1 MKRILP
7 ALFLLLAVLV
17 PGLTKAQITTPI
29 IKANFGVDADLRA
42 NFFNGF
48 TSAGNDDWFNNGTAG
63 MGAFIID
70 TTGAAAILSR
80 YASQPSTRMQP
91 FFRGMRYPQFSVV
104 NNRLLLD
111 AIFIRDHHGDDST
124 VFAAGSNKNGMNPN
138 AWSTPV
144 SQGIPDKNDI
154 LDMFMHVRRDGP
166 NTTDSLWFFG
176 GLSLANTTGNRY
188 FDFEMYQ
195 TDILYYRPTLSFIGY
210 GPDAGHTA
218 WQFDAAGNVT
228 KVGDIIFTAEYGSS
242 SLSFIEARIW
252 VHQSSLSITP
262 SNFNWGGQFDG
273 ASAGATYGY
282 ASITPKTAG
291 TYYTGLQCGNNTW
304 AGPFQVVLQDNSLQA
319 NYSARQFMEFS
330 VNLSKLGLDPLH
342 TVNDACAMPFRKLLV
357 KSRASTSFTAELK
370 DFVGPFSFFRI
381 PDIALNT
388 NFPNLCLPGVAN
400 IWITNG
406 LPTSL
411 YTWRTTNGNI
421 IGDTVGTSIQVN
433 QPGTY
438 IVSQQLMDSCGST
451 WARDTIVINM
461 GSGCDVLNTSIRNF
475 NAFRINDG
483 NHISWSTDTYIS
495 GEHFDVE
502 RSTDGIHYYPIVS
515 TSAAPQHQYSWTDQS
530 PDIQQQVLW
539 YRIKMTSNGGRIVYS
554 SIQRILTGSYADIRI
569 GPVPTGNSL
578 NIIMPEGNNKAVE
591 VMIMNYNGVMI
602 KQQLFSLS
610 SNFITMELPQ
620 QWANGSYVV
629 TVKQGDIISRKRI
642 LLQR

>member
-7 ALFLLLAVLV
+7 AFLLAVFIAAF
-17 PGLTKAQITTPI
+17 TNAQITSPVI
-29 IKANFGVDADLRA
+29 RANFGVDADLRA

-48 TSAGNDDWFNNGTAG
+48 ISAGNDDWFNNGTAG
-63 MGAFIID
+63 MGVFIID
-70 TTGAAAILSR
+70 TTGAASILSR
-80 YASQPSTRMQP
+80 YASQPSSRMQP

-124 VFAAGSNKNGMNPN
+124 VFASGSNKNGMSPVSWN
-138 AWSTPV
+138 TPV

-154 LDMFMHVRRDGP
+154 LDMFMHVRRNGP
-166 NTTDSLWFFG
+166 NNTDSLWFFG

-210 GPDAGHTA
+210 GPDAGHTS

-228 KVGDIIFTAEYGSS
+228 RVGDIIFTAEYSSS
-242 SLSFIEARIW
+242 SLTFLEARIW
-252 VHQSSLSITP
+252 VHQSSLGITP
-262 SNFNWGGQFDG
+262 ANFSWSGQFDG
-273 ASAGATYGY
+273 GGPGATYGY

-291 TYYTGLQCGNNTW
+291 DYYTGLQCGNNTW
-304 AGPFQVVLQDNSLQA
+304 AGPFQVVLQDNSVQA

-381 PDIALNT
+381 PDISLAT

-400 IWITNG
+400 IWVNNG

-411 YTWRTTNGNI
+411 FTWRTTNGNI
-421 IGDTVGTSIQVN
+421 VGDTVGTSIQVD

-451 WARDTIVINM
+451 WARDTIVITM
-461 GSGCDVLNTSIRNF
+461 GSGCDVLNTGIRNF
-475 NAFRINDG
+475 NALRVNDG
-483 NHISWSTDTYIS
+483 NLISWNTDTYIP
-495 GEHFDVE
+495 GERFEVQ
-502 RSTDGIHYYPIVS
+502 RSTDGIHYYSIAS
-515 TSAAPQHQYSWTDQS
+515 RDAAPLHQYAWTDFS
-530 PDIQQQVLW
+530 HEIQQQVLW
-539 YRIKMTSNGGRIVYS
+539 YRVKMTSTGGRITYS
-554 SIQRILTGSYADIRI
+554 TVQRILTGTVPDIRL

-578 NIIMPEGNNKAVE
+578 NIIFPQGNGKTAE
-591 VMIMNYNGVMI
+591 VMVMNNNGMMVR
-602 KQQLFSLS
+602 KQAFNLT
-610 SNFITMELPQ
+610 SNFISMELPAA
-620 QWANGSYVV
+620 WANGSYVV
-629 TVKQGDIISRKRI
+629 LVKQGDVISRKRI

>member
-7 ALFLLLAVLV
+7 ALVAVLMI
-17 PGLTKAQITTPI
+17 PAIINAQIITPI

-70 TTGAAAILSR
+70 TTGAAGILSR
-80 YASQPSTRMQP
+80 YVSQPSTRMQP

-124 VFAAGSNKNGMNPN
+124 VFAAGSNKNGMSPN
-138 AWSTPV
+138 LWTTPI

-166 NTTDSLWFFG
+166 NNTDSLWFFG

-195 TDILYYRPTLSFIGY
+195 TDILYYRPSLSFIGY
-210 GPDAGHTA
+210 GPDAGHTS
-218 WQFDAAGNVT
+218 WKFDAAGNVT
-228 KVGDIIFTAEYGSS
+228 QVGDIIFTAEYGSS

-252 VHQSSLSITP
+252 IHQSSLGITP
-262 SNFNWGGQFDG
+262 ANFNWSGQFDG
-273 ASAGATYGY
+273 GGPGATYGY

-291 TYYTGLQCGNNTW
+291 NYYTGLQSVNNTW
-304 AGPFQVVLQDNSLQA
+304 AGPFQVVLQDNSLQV

-381 PDIALNT
+381 PDISLAT
-388 NFPNLCLPGVAN
+388 NFPNLCLPGVAD
-400 IWITNG
+400 IWINNG

-411 YTWRTTNGNI
+411 FTWRTTNGNI
-421 IGDTVGTSIQVN
+421 VGDTVGTSIQVD

-451 WARDTIVINM
+451 WATDTILINM
-461 GSGCDVLNTSIRNF
+461 GNGCVVLNSGIKNF
-475 NAFRINDG
+475 NALRVNEG
-483 NHISWSTDTYIS
+483 NFISWNTDTYIA
-495 GEHFDVE
+495 GERFEVQ
-502 RSTDGIHYYPIVS
+502 RSANGVNY
-515 TSAAPQHQYSWTDQS
+515 TSIASREAIQTHQYSWTDYS

-539 YRIKMTSNGGRIVYS
+539 YRIKMTSTGGRITYS
-554 SIQRILTGSYADIRI
+554 TVQRILTGNIPDIRL

-578 NIIMPEGNNKAVE
+578 NIIFPQGSSKTAEVIVMNN
-591 VMIMNYNGVMI
+591 NGIVVK
-602 KQQLFSLS
+602 KQTLNLA
-610 SNFITMELPQ
+610 SNFVSIELPST
-620 QWANGSYVV
+620 WANGSYVV
-629 TVKQGDIISRKRI
+629 SVKQDDVINRKRI